1 MGAWDEEL
9 WKAAYAMIPQSTVVD
24 SLNIGMRKIYA
35 DESITQRSRV
45 DLLAQVH
52 DSILMQI
59 PQEIFEDKDVFQR
72 LQHVVYEY
80 VSPEMCYN
88 NRKFRLNVDSKT
100 GLNWG
105 AYNAD
110 SNPDGMREIK

>member
-1 MGAWDEEL
+1 
-9 WKAAYAMIPQSTVVD
+9 
-24 SLNIGMRKIYA
+24 
-35 DESITQRSRV
+35 
-45 DLLAQVH
+45 
-52 DSILMQI
+52 MQI
-59 PQEIFEDKDVFQR
+59 PQETFEDEDVFQR

-105 AYNAD
+105 AYNVD
-110 SNPDGMREIK
+110 SNPNGMREIK